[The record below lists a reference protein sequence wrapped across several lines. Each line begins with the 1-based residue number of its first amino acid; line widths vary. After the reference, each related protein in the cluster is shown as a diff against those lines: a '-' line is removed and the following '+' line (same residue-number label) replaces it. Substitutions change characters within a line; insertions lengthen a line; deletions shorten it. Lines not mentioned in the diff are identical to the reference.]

1 MADGVVIPMELA
13 HLSFKNGTYEDYLG
27 VRALERLGRK
37 KWQKHVEF
45 GAARMIEAVLPDDVV
60 LGGGNAKK
68 LKKLPKGCRLGNNA
82 YAFIGGFR
90 LWEKPSRPTPARR
103 GKVHPAA

>member
-1 MADGVVIPMELA
+1 MI
-13 HLSFKNGTYEDYLG
+13 
-27 VRALERLGRK
+27 
-37 KWQKHVEF
+37 Q
-45 GAARMIEAVLPDDVV
+45 ARPPDDVV

-90 LWEKPSRPTPARR
+90 LWENASSRRAARPPTSAGR
-103 GKVHPAA
+103 AA